1 MTKRL
6 QPIFENIPTCESFAD
21 VGCDHGF
28 IAEQMIKS
36 GKCSNVTV
44 SDISFDSL
52 NKAKKLLKKY
62 IDSGLAFAICTDGL
76 KGINEN
82 TECVL
87 IAGMSG
93 EEIIKILNS
102 STFLPKTLVLQPMK
116 NTDKVRKALF
126 LLGYG
131 IKKDYIFYDKDKYYN
146 LLVCSLDEKCEEYS
160 ELELFFGRDNLVT
173 RSEDFINYL
182 KKEISTV
189 EGYLSKVRSVEEI
202 QSIQQKINLLKGVLY
217 GN

>member
-6 QPIFENIPTCESFAD
+6 ETIFANIPPCKSFAD

-28 IAEQMIKS
+28 IAKAMIES
-36 GKCSNVTV
+36 GKCNLVTV
-44 SDISFDSL
+44 SDISIDSL

-62 IDSGLAFAICTDGL
+62 IDQGLVFAICTDGL
-76 KGINEN
+76 IGINSN

-87 IAGMSG
+87 IAGMGG
-93 EEIIKILNS
+93 EEIIKILLS

-116 NTDKVRKALF
+116 NTDKLRKTLF
-126 LLGYG
+126 SLGYG
-131 IKKDYIFYDKDKYYN
+131 IEKDYMFYDKNKYYN
-146 LLVCSLDEKCEEYS
+146 LLVCSFGYKCNEYS
-160 ELELFFGRDNLVT
+160 ELEFIFGRDNLKT

-182 KKEISTV
+182 KKEIST
-189 EGYLSKVRSVEEI
+189 I
-202 QSIQQKINLLKGVLY
+202 QSYALKVQLLDEKQAIERKIELLKGILY

>member
-6 QPIFENIPTCESFAD
+6 QTIFANLPACKSFAD

-28 IAEQMIKS
+28 IAKEMIES
-36 GKCSNVTV
+36 NKCLNVTV
-44 SDISFDSL
+44 SDISADSL

-62 IDSGLAFAICTDGL
+62 IDQGLAHAICTDGL
-76 KGINEN
+76 KNINSN

-87 IAGMSG
+87 IAGMGG
-93 EEIIKILNS
+93 EEIIKILTS
-102 STFLPKTLVLQPMK
+102 SNFLPKTLVLQPMK
-116 NTDKVRKALF
+116 NTDKVRKTLF
-126 LLGYG
+126 ELGYG

-146 LLVCSLDEKCEEYS
+146 LLVCHFGCECEGYSNLEY
-160 ELELFFGRDNLVT
+160 LFGRDNLIS
-173 RSEDFINYL
+173 RSSDFINYL

-189 EGYLSKVRSVEEI
+189 ESYLLKVRSAEEKET
-202 QSIQQKINLLKGVLY
+202 IQQKIELLKGVLY